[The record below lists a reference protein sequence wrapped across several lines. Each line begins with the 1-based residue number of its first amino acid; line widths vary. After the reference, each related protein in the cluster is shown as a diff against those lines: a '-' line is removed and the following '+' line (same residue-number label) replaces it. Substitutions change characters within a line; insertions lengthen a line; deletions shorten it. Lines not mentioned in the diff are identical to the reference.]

1 VLCDL
6 GSTAY
11 YIGGI
16 VEQAIGP
23 SAPWFIL
30 AVMLFSYAVRSV
42 YIESCSLFVRGGVYR
57 VVKEAMGG
65 FLAKLSVSALMF
77 DYVLTGPISGVSAGQ
92 YLIGLGLEIF
102 GLMSSE
108 PVGAETQH
116 LWKSWG
122 AAAIAS
128 LITLYF
134 FTQNLRGI
142 HQSSDRAVKIVA
154 ATTVMAVLLLAWCGL
169 TLILEGAKNDVP
181 LTPDLTPKPD
191 SVTGAM
197 VSPLGFLD
205 GTPLG
210 DRLVSLDRGQWLSL
224 IGVLGLL
231 IAFGHSILAM
241 SGEETL
247 AQIYREVEAPKL
259 PNLQKAALI
268 VFIYSLVLT
277 AGVSFLAVLLI
288 PGGPRVHEYADNLIG
303 GLAMSVCG
311 PLSARML
318 LHAFVVLVGFLILA
332 GAVNTAIIGSNGV
345 LNRVAE
351 DGVLPDWFLKPHARF
366 GTTYRLLALILGLQ
380 LLTIV
385 ASRGDVLVLGEAYAF
400 GVIWSFVFKSLAMVI
415 LRFKDPR
422 PRQFQV
428 PLNVRVAGYDVPI
441 GLTLIFLVLAASAVV
456 NLFTKATATEWG
468 LGFTATFL
476 TLFLVTERY
485 RRKHVGAMSSEH
497 LEQFNKD
504 RPTQLTP
511 EAVGLTQSYR
521 RVVAVRSLRD
531 LPLLEKILEQTDPA
545 TTGTAAVI
553 ARPVSRKEFR
563 RRNLGLN
570 EADQWLMT
578 KIVELAETAGKEVRP
593 LLEPGDEPIAAVV
606 RAASELRAQ
615 ELVVGISHRYSAEQ
629 QLDRIAAY
637 WTQLHEGRPARLIAR
652 VWRPDRDVRREL
664 GNGPPG

>member
-102 GLMSSE
+102 GLMSNG
-108 PVGAETQH
+108 PVGTETQH
-116 LWKSWG
+116 LWKGWG
-122 AAAIAS
+122 SAAIAS

-134 FTQNLRGI
+134 FTQNVRGI

-154 ATTVMAVLLLAWCGL
+154 ATTVMAVVLLAWCGL
-169 TLILEGAKNDVP
+169 TLILDGAKNGVP

-210 DRLVSLDRGQWLSL
+210 ERLVSLDRGQWLSL

-288 PGGPRVHEYADNLIG
+288 PSGARVHEYADNLIG
-303 GLAMSVCG
+303 GLAMNMWG
-311 PLSARML
+311 PLSARLL
-318 LHAFVVLVGFLILA
+318 LHAFVVMVGFLILA

-422 PRQFQV
+422 PRQFKV
-428 PLNVRVAGYDVPI
+428 PLNVRVGGYDVPV

-476 TLFLVTERY
+476 TLFVVTERY
-485 RRKHVGAMSSEH
+485 GRKRVGAISSEH

-504 RPTQLTP
+504 RPARLTP
-511 EAVGLTQSYR
+511 DAVGLRQPYR

-531 LPLLEKILEQTDPA
+531 LPLLEKVLEQTDPA

-553 ARPVSRKEFR
+553 ARPVLRKEFR

-593 LLEPGDEPIAAVV
+593 LLVPGDEPIAAVV
-606 RAASELRAQ
+606 RAASELQAQ
-615 ELVVGISHRYSAEQ
+615 ELVVGISHRDSAEQ
-629 QLDRIAAY
+629 QLDRIAAC

-664 GNGPPG
+664 G